1 MGGFKGV
8 FARPVGVRG
17 PRQVF
22 SRSYRCVSSN
32 CEAAMG
38 KKKGGGK
45 KKKLTEEELAAIEA
59 RNKKYRDL
67 DLELREHMQERWATL
82 HLKCANNPKNMNFT
96 VEVPVA
102 ETSLANVYDRIVGR
116 HGGSI
121 SNVSIY
127 RDQRFEANLLQPLA
141 ATLVDLGLE
150 GVPEG
155 DPVTYPEYE
164 LIYDFKPQNT
174 DCHLLLSNPFNTY
187 DSSIFDEPEDDKK
200 KVKGR

>member
-1 MGGFKGV
+1 
-8 FARPVGVRG
+8 
-17 PRQVF
+17 
-22 SRSYRCVSSN
+22 
-32 CEAAMG
+32 MG
-38 KKKGGGK
+38 KKKKGGK

-59 RNKKYRDL
+59 HNKKYRDL
-67 DLELREHMQERWATL
+67 AMELRHQMTERWATL
-82 HLKCANNPKNMNFT
+82 HLKCANTPKDMNFT
-96 VEVPVA
+96 IHVPVA

-127 RDQRFEANLLQPLA
+127 RDQRFESNLLQPLA
-141 ATLVDLGLE
+141 AALVDLGLE

-174 DCHLLLSNPFNTY
+174 ECHLLLSNPFNTY
-187 DSSIFDEPEDDKK
+187 DSSIFDEEEEPNGKHGK
-200 KVKGR
+200 GQLKGR